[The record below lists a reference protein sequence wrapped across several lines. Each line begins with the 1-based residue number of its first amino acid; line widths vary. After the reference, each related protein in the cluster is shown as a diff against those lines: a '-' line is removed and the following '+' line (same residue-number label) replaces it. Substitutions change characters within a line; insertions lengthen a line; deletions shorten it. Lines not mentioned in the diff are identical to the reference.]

1 MLKRNIEKGWRRSGC
16 RGGSGGG
23 AGGRWIELLGSEI
36 GPWNLNC

>member
-1 MLKRNIEKGWRRSGC
+1 MLKRNIEKGWRRSGG

-23 AGGRWIELLGSEI
+23 AGGRWIELFGSEI